1 MSNIALSWAFK
12 CHVGNASAKAV
23 LVYLADRADD
33 DGTAAY
39 PKIATIVNVTELSER
54 TVRAALKTLQER
66 GFIRRGDQRYARLG
80 KGGRNRLPQYCQ
92 VVWDLAVESD
102 PSTLTWI
109 RETHTAEQDPATMG
123 GTVDPMAS
131 TIVENGESKDVLPEN
146 VGTKPISSTAN
157 LAGLENDS
165 ETALQIPQSQH
176 CESCTPSTANPAG
189 PALQISQGCI
199 YKDKTLQVNPPSK
212 PSFPS
217 APTGHLPASGATP
230 DDEDDGLVFPDAGP
244 EARPTVSVDLDF
256 PTDPEPESESEP
268 APAADDVARVLD
280 VLDKLRRERGLGVAR
295 RTSRDVLAVERLLR
309 DADVPVANLVADL
322 TAAFADQ
329 ARPWWAKRI
338 RSGRDLARHY
348 AAMRDE
354 LTLDRQARKARA
366 DAGTRTAEPAC
377 DRCAEA
383 HSPDCEHVRRIVNSP
398 EARDLEPHQSERIRF
413 AAVIARELNEHRGE
427 GPTKTAY
434 FASLRLR
441 ELLQARH
448 DEIADQAAREQAEQE
463 GKRKA
468 LQAELHR
475 LREANGGTMVGYK
488 PGPDVEA
495 AS

>member
-1 MSNIALSWAFK
+1 MGLQMP
-12 CHVGNASAKAV
+12 CGNASAKAV

-165 ETALQIPQSQH
+165 ETALQIPQGQH
-176 CESCTPSTANPAG
+176 CESCTPSTANAAP

-217 APTGHLPASGATP
+217 APTGHLPQ
-230 DDEDDGLVFPDAGP
+230 AGG
-244 EARPTVSVDLDF
+244 
-256 PTDPEPESESEP
+256 
-268 APAADDVARVLD
+268 
-280 VLDKLRRERGLGVAR
+280 RR
-295 RTSRDVLAVERLLR
+295 
-309 DADVPVANLVADL
+309 
-322 TAAFADQ
+322 
-329 ARPWWAKRI
+329 
-338 RSGRDLARHY
+338 
-348 AAMRDE
+348 
-354 LTLDRQARKARA
+354 RK
-366 DAGTRTAEPAC
+366 E
-377 DRCAEA
+377 
-383 HSPDCEHVRRIVNSP
+383 
-398 EARDLEPHQSERIRF
+398 
-413 AAVIARELNEHRGE
+413 
-427 GPTKTAY
+427 
-434 FASLRLR
+434 
-441 ELLQARH
+441 
-448 DEIADQAAREQAEQE
+448 
-463 GKRKA
+463 
-468 LQAELHR
+468 
-475 LREANGGTMVGYK
+475 
-488 PGPDVEA
+488 
-495 AS
+495 

>member
-1 MSNIALSWAFK
+1 MSNIALSWAFR

-165 ETALQIPQSQH
+165 ETALQIPQGQH
-176 CESCTPSTANPAG
+176 CESCTPSTANAAP

-217 APTGHLPASGATP
+217 APTGHLPASGATAAEKKEPNNPTRTTPRSPKRP
-230 DDEDDGLVFPDAGP
+230 DGSSPRSASSARCSAWP
-244 EARPTVSVDLDF
+244 RPHRPKPTARPSSACTAGSS
-256 PTDPEPESESEP
+256 T
-268 APAADDVARVLD
+268 
-280 VLDKLRRERGLGVAR
+280 RER
-295 RTSRDVLAVERLLR
+295 
-309 DADVPVANLVADL
+309 N
-322 TAAFADQ
+322 
-329 ARPWWAKRI
+329 
-338 RSGRDLARHY
+338 
-348 AAMRDE
+348 
-354 LTLDRQARKARA
+354 
-366 DAGTRTAEPAC
+366 
-377 DRCAEA
+377 
-383 HSPDCEHVRRIVNSP
+383 
-398 EARDLEPHQSERIRF
+398 
-413 AAVIARELNEHRGE
+413 
-427 GPTKTAY
+427 GPP
-434 FASLRLR
+434 S
-441 ELLQARH
+441 
-448 DEIADQAAREQAEQE
+448 
-463 GKRKA
+463 
-468 LQAELHR
+468 
-475 LREANGGTMVGYK
+475 
-488 PGPDVEA
+488 
-495 AS
+495 